1 MTPSE
6 RWLMMLLRVVGTA
19 AALAVVAVFM
29 PMGWI
34 DWCHRSLGFGPFP
47 EEPVAEYLARCT
59 SLFYV
64 LVGVVHWWLSLD
76 VRRYG
81 RVIAALGIVMLAAGM
96 VVLWIDI
103 RAGMPP
109 WWTVL
114 DGPFG
119 VAMGAVY
126 LVLQFR
132 SRVEVYQAGEA
143 EETGPAPE
151 PSAEAAGPAPEPSP
165 DVAESFGEVAKPAG
179 EGPGPAAEGPE
190 PAAERAEPAEAD
202 RPGLGVP
209 RPPGFAEPEASGR
222 EWGEESSAEPHGDE
236 SEPAG

>member
-6 RWLMMLLRVVGTA
+6 RWLAILLRVVGTA

-29 PMGWI
+29 PRGWI
-34 DWCHRSLGFGPFP
+34 DWCHRTLGFGPFP
-47 EEPVAEYLARCT
+47 EGPVAEYLARCT

-64 LVGVVHWWLSLD
+64 LVGVVQWWLSLD

-81 RVIAALGIVMLAAGM
+81 RAIVALGVFMLVSGM
-96 VVLWIDI
+96 VLLWIDI

-109 WWTVL
+109 WWTVME
-114 DGPFG
+114 GPFG

-132 SRVEVYQAGEA
+132 SRVEVYQEGAAEVAGPSA
-143 EETGPAPE
+143 E
-151 PSAEAAGPAPEPSP
+151 PSADEAEA
-165 DVAESFGEVAKPAG
+165 
-179 EGPGPAAEGPE
+179 
-190 PAAERAEPAEAD
+190 AEAD
-202 RPGLGVP
+202 RPDLP
-209 RPPGFAEPEASGR
+209 EPAEPEPSGHG
-222 EWGEESSAEPHGDE
+222 WGDRPAAGPGEDE